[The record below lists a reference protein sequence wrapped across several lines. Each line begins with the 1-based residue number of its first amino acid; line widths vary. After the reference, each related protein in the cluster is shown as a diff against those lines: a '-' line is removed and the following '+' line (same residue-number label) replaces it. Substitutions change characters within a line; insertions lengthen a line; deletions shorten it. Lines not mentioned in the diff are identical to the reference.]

1 MLYVILIPMSDFE
14 DRKMEQPYPLLQNAA
29 LRDRKMIVL
38 VDGVVSSADGPNG
51 IAMLSK
57 LQTRLHKP

>member
-1 MLYVILIPMSDFE
+1 MLYVILIPVSDFE

-29 LRDRKMIVL
+29 LLDRKMIVL